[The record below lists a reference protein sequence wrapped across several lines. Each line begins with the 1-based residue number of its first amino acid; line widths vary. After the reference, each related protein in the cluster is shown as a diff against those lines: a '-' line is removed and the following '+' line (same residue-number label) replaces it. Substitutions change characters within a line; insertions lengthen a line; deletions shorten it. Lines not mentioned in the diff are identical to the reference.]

1 MTEDPIIKSEKSDI
15 VEVVQ
20 NGFDRALHNK
30 VIIDVSS
37 PRKENTGH
45 THHHHLLK
53 NVMAKLRNIERTENA
68 LFKLVKSIKA
78 GNEKIIENQENIWNL
93 VNVD

>member
-1 MTEDPIIKSEKSDI
+1 MSTT
-15 VEVVQ
+15 
-20 NGFDRALHNK
+20 N
-30 VIIDVSS
+30 
-37 PRKENTGH
+37 KENNGH

-68 LFKLVKSIKA
+68 LFKLIKGIKA